1 MTAYLALPCL
11 QQARLGKKTEL
22 MLQPAESML
31 DHSFV
36 GFSFFV
42 DLSLFKAK
50 KEWKIEHKIPSS
62 KTVV

>member
-1 MTAYLALPCL
+1 MTAYLALSCL

-31 DHSFV
+31 DRSFV
-36 GFSFFV
+36 GFFFV

-50 KEWKIEHKIPSS
+50 KE
-62 KTVV
+62 